1 VIAAPRHLRDVATTP
16 WKNGRGTTR
25 ELLRVASSDDADGFV
40 LRVSIASVA
49 SDAAFSVYP
58 GIDRMLTVWR
68 GAGIALI
75 DATAQAAWRTLSEP
89 FDIATFEGERALE
102 GRLLDGPILDFNVMV
117 RRDSA
122 VASLSVIAAGQ
133 SVSAKDCRLL
143 FAARGHV
150 RVACEDGSEH
160 VLKEAEFIEPVNAL
174 HIATSRDAVA
184 FVVTFRPVT
193 PSRSVRRC
201 D

>member
-1 VIAAPRHLRDVATTP
+1 VIATPRHLRDVATTP

-25 ELLRVASSDDADGFV
+25 ELLRVVSPEDADDFV
-40 LRVSIASVA
+40 LRVSIASVE
-49 SDAAFSVYP
+49 SDGAFSAYP

-75 DATAQAAWRTLSEP
+75 DTATQDAWRTLHEP
-89 FDIATFEGERALE
+89 FDVATFAGERALE

-117 RRDSA
+117 RRDA
-122 VASLSVIAAGQ
+122 AAASLSVAAGGQ
-133 SVSAKDCRLL
+133 SMSAKDCRLL

-150 RVACEDGSEH
+150 RVACEDGSEY
-160 VLKEAEFIEPVNAL
+160 VLAEAEFIEPTNAL

-184 FVVTFRPVT
+184 FIVTFQRVT
-193 PSRSVRRC
+193 PSRNARRC